1 MEKHKNALKTI
12 VKYIE
17 NEHLGDTRNLMETDP
32 KKALIDLEDIAQEA
46 LDSEPTTAGI
56 LYVMIDYLEHR
67 LERIITHI
75 SSEGFFYGVMMFAL
89 FIVLFNVIRTCST
102 G

>member
-17 NEHLGDTRNLMETDP
+17 NEHLGATRNLMETDP

-46 LDSEPTTAGI
+46 LDSEPTTAGM